1 MRIIG
6 RVFIF
11 FTHKDSTMHGFTRGL
26 VLAMMLSTLP
36 LSLQAQRP
44 PSADWPQWRGPN
56 RDGSVGNFAAPAVWP
71 ESLVQKWKIEVGT
84 GYASPIVVADRVYV
98 FSRRGDNEGMS
109 AHDIVTGRELWRA
122 GYSAPFTM
130 HSAAVRHNQ
139 GPKSTPIFV
148 NGTLLSI
155 GMTGVVTA
163 WDAATGQ
170 VRWRKP
176 GSEPVPLYTSHAFS
190 PLVDGNVAILHLGGH
205 GGGAL
210 TALDIA
216 TGNPKW
222 SWTGD
227 GPGYGSP
234 IVATLGGTRQ
244 VITLTQTKI
253 VGVDISSGA
262 LLWERTVVTPSTNNS
277 FTPIVHGQTVIVS
290 ANGAPTVAFNA
301 TKNGTQWTTTTLWEN
316 ADIPLRLTNLVLVG
330 DVLFGM
336 GSRNAGQYFG
346 ADAKTGKTLWTSAGR
361 QAGSAAIAKSGE
373 LLLSLEDDGDLVIA
387 KASQTAFEP
396 LKKYKVAE
404 GETWA
409 EAVFTGNR
417 ILVKD
422 LTHLTL
428 WTLN

>member
-1 MRIIG
+1 MNRL
-6 RVFIF
+6 
-11 FTHKDSTMHGFTRGL
+11 TRRL
-26 VLAMMLSTLP
+26 VLAMVLSMLP
-36 LSLQAQRP
+36 LSLQAQGR
-44 PSADWPQWRGPN
+44 PSADWTQWRGPN
-56 RDGSVGNFAAPAVWP
+56 RDGSVGSFAAPAVWP
-71 ESLVQKWKIEVGT
+71 ETLVQKWKIDVGT
-84 GYASPIVVADRVYV
+84 GYASPIVVGDRVYV

-109 AHDIVTGRELWRA
+109 AHDLATGRELWRV

-176 GSEPVPLYTSHAFS
+176 GSDPVPLYTSHAFS
-190 PLVDGNVAILHLGGH
+190 PLVDGNIAVLHLGGH
-205 GGGAL
+205 GAGAL
-210 TALDIA
+210 TALDVA

-227 GPGYGSP
+227 GPAYGSP

-244 VITLTQTKI
+244 IITLTQTRI
-253 VGVDISSGA
+253 VGVDIANGA

-277 FTPIVHGQTVIVS
+277 FTPITHGQTVIVS
-290 ANGAPTVAFNA
+290 SNGAPTVAFNA
-301 TKNGTQWTTTTLWEN
+301 TKSGTQWTTTTLWEN
-316 ADIPLRLTNLVLVG
+316 ADISLRLTNLALVG

-336 GSRNAGQYFG
+336 ASRNAGQYFA
-346 ADAKTGKTLWTSAGR
+346 ADARTGKTLWTSEGR
-361 QAGSAAIAKSGE
+361 QAGSAAIARSGD
-373 LLLSLEDDGDLVIA
+373 LLFSLEDDGDLVVA
-387 KASQTAFEP
+387 RTSQTGFE
-396 LKKYKVAE
+396 LIKKYKVAE